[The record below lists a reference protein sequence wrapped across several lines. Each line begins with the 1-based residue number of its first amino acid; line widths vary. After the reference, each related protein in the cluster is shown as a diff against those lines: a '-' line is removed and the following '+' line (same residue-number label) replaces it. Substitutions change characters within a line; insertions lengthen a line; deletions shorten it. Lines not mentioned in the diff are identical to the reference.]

1 MLDDKEIKGLL
12 LRTAARDEGSAQ
24 AFERLYRMCAPLLLG
39 VARRIVIRQELA
51 EEVLQDSFTRI
62 WAAAERFDPVADRPV
77 AWMVAIARNR
87 AIDMRASHDV
97 ARVQMYA
104 NDAFADS
111 EGALEQF
118 FDWDQGSEVV
128 EDQRRVGAWLRECLS
143 RLQGVERQSLVLAYV
158 QGLSHSELAAHLSK
172 PLGTVKSWLRRGMAN
187 LRECVET
194 CMGANR

>member
-1 MLDDKEIKGLL
+1 MIDDKGIKGLL

-104 NDAFADS
+104 NDAFADP

-118 FDWDQGSEVV
+118 FDWSQGSEVV

-143 RLQGVERQSLVLAYV
+143 RLQGVERQSLVLA
-158 QGLSHSELAAHLSK
+158 
-172 PLGTVKSWLRRGMAN
+172 
-187 LRECVET
+187 
-194 CMGANR
+194 

>member
-1 MLDDKEIKGLL
+1 MLDDKGIKGLL

-24 AFERLYRMCAPLLLG
+24 AFERLYHMCAPLLLG
-39 VARRIVIRQELA
+39 VARRIVIRRELA

-104 NDAFADS
+104 NDAFADP

-118 FDWDQGSEVV
+118 FDWSQGSEVV

>member
-104 NDAFADS
+104 NDAFADP
-111 EGALEQF
+111 EGAFEQF
-118 FDWDQGSEVV
+118 FDWSQGSEVV

-187 LRECVET
+187 LRECIET

>member
-118 FDWDQGSEVV
+118 FDWSQGSEVV